1 MERKPDWSRALP
13 ELVTLGRRTAR
24 TLGDVSA
31 FLLSLPDER
40 ATKAACTTVARVAME
55 AANGG
60 DVGRLAVLCA
70 IPNPQSKAGPGVR
83 RYPRRGACFKIA
95 GRATPPP
102 RRA

>member
-40 ATKAACTTVARVAME
+40 ATKA
-55 AANGG
+55 GW
-60 DVGRLAVLCA
+60 
-70 IPNPQSKAGPGVR
+70 QH
-83 RYPRRGACFKIA
+83 
-95 GRATPPP
+95 
-102 RRA
+102 RRACGDGGGERR

>member
-31 FLLSLPDER
+31 FLLSLPDDAR
-40 ATKAACTTVARVAME
+40 PKPDGSTVARVAME

-60 DVGRLAVLCA
+60 DVGRLAVAVCDS
-70 IPNPQSKAGPGVR
+70 NPQSKVGPGAFGDTR
-83 RYPRRGACFKIA
+83 AGAL
-95 GRATPPP
+95 GSR
-102 RRA
+102 